1 MQGGDHEQRSE
12 QGHGP
17 ARDPRG
23 RVAGLGDAVRRFR
36 RLSAPKYP
44 GRGALAGLT
53 IHRRT
58 WNPTVTHRQD
68 DAATFMRNAVEAAI
82 KAGASTAIPA
92 AVLSAIDGAT
102 VRPIDQ
108 K

>member
-1 MQGGDHEQRSE
+1 MNNDQNKVMDQRETREDES
-12 QGHGP
+12 H
-17 ARDPRG
+17 
-23 RVAGLGDAVRRFR
+23 AVRRYR

-44 GRGALAGLT
+44 DRGALAGLT

-58 WNPTVTHRQD
+58 WNPTVTHRQN

-92 AVLSAIDGAT
+92 AVPSAIDGAT

>member
-1 MQGGDHEQRSE
+1 M
-12 QGHGP
+12 
-17 ARDPRG
+17 
-23 RVAGLGDAVRRFR
+23 GDAVRRSR

-44 GRGALAGLT
+44 DRGALAGLT

-92 AVLSAIDGAT
+92 AVPSAIDGAT

>member
-1 MQGGDHEQRSE
+1 MNNNQNKVMDQRETREDES
-12 QGHGP
+12 QDW
-17 ARDPRG
+17 ATLF
-23 RVAGLGDAVRRFR
+23 AGL
-36 RLSAPKYP
+36 
-44 GRGALAGLT
+44 
-53 IHRRT
+53 
-58 WNPTVTHRQD
+58 
-68 DAATFMRNAVEAAI
+68 AVEAAI